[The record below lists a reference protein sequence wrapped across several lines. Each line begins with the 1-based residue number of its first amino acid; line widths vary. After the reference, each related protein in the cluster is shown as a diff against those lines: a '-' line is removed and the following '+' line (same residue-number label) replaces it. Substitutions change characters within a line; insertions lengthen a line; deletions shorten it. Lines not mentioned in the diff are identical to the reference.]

1 MITGHSPIAR
11 LGVQVATPL
20 AIVVGVYLLFA
31 GHNNPGGGFAAGLV
45 FGAVISLRTVT
56 GLQRPSY
63 ANELLAAGVLVV
75 AAVALA
81 PVLIGNSL
89 LDQGIISV
97 DLPFLGTVKSGS
109 ALPFDIGVTAIVIG
123 LMLAVLDG
131 LGAADLGDSTEV
143 KLGEKRP

>member
-131 LGAADLGDSTEV
+131 LGAADLGDSTEI